1 MQNQNVRAALYAEIG
16 KLIRGRRSQLGW
28 TQERLAKLLAMSRAS
43 IANIEN
49 GRQKLLVHTLF
60 DFAAVLQVE
69 PAELLPRL
77 HATETIKN
85 LDSLGELARNFVT
98 ETIESGKE
106 GAEPSWLSD
115 EEK

>member
-1 MQNQNVRAALYAEIG
+1 M
-16 KLIRGRRSQLGW
+16 
-28 TQERLAKLLAMSRAS
+28 
-43 IANIEN
+43 
-49 GRQKLLVHTLF
+49 
-60 DFAAVLQVE
+60 
-69 PAELLPRL
+69 PRL

>member
-1 MQNQNVRAALYAEIG
+1 M
-16 KLIRGRRSQLGW
+16 
-28 TQERLAKLLAMSRAS
+28 
-43 IANIEN
+43 
-49 GRQKLLVHTLF
+49 HTLF